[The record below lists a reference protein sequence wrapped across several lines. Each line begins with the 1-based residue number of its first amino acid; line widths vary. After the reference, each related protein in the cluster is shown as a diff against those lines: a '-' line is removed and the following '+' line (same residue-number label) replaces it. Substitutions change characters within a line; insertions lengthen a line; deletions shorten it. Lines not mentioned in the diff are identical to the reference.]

1 MYWTVWPA
9 GGDTGAPM
17 TAASLPPRVRAY
29 AALVLTAA
37 LWGSSAVTARGLL
50 DGLTPAALSALRWI
64 VVLAALAPFVWR
76 DRAAIVRAYTHD
88 FRSLAVFAAVGF
100 APQTYL
106 CYLGLVGS
114 SAINLGLLNSA
125 IPVLIVA
132 ITAVLY
138 HRRPRRLELT
148 GLVLS
153 LSGVAVIIA
162 RGQWSTI
169 ASLAFNGHDL
179 VMLLCMGV
187 WAYYTVRLAR
197 RDDGL
202 AFPAFMFAAG
212 VLGLAMIAP
221 AVIVDAAL
229 GRQVMPAPS
238 AWVGVAYLG
247 VLPTLVAM
255 LLFAH
260 GVRQVGAVQA
270 GFFTHLVPVFSA
282 ILAMLFLGERLH
294 AFHAAGFALVA
305 GGAILG
311 CLRPDERLARRATA

>member
-1 MYWTVWPA
+1 MYWTVWRRPA
-9 GGDTGAPM
+9 T
-17 TAASLPPRVRAY
+17 LPAMPLNALSPRAQAY
-29 AALVLTAA
+29 GALVLTAV

-50 DGLTPAALSALRWI
+50 DGLTPAALAALRWI

-76 DRAAIVRAYTHD
+76 DRAAIVRAFTHD
-88 FRSLAVFAAVGF
+88 FRSLAIFAVVGF

-106 CYLGLVGS
+106 IYLGLVGS

-132 ITAVLY
+132 IAAVLH
-138 HRRPRRLELT
+138 HRRPRPLELT
-148 GLVLS
+148 GLALS
-153 LSGVAVIIA
+153 LAGVAVIVA
-162 RGQWSTI
+162 RGSWSTI

-179 VMLLCMGV
+179 VMLLGMGV

-197 RDDGL
+197 RGDGL
-202 AFPAFMFAAG
+202 PFPAFMFAAG
-212 VLGLAMIAP
+212 LLGLAMIAP
-221 AVIVDAAL
+221 AVIVDAARDRL
-229 GRQVMPAPS
+229 ALPGPA
-238 AWVGVAYLG
+238 AWLGVAYLG

-260 GVRQVGAVQA
+260 GIRHVGPVQA
-270 GFFTHLVPVFSA
+270 GLFTHLVPVFSA

-294 AFHAAGFALVA
+294 AFHGAGFALVA

-311 CLRPDERLARRATA
+311 CLKPDERLARRATA

>member
-1 MYWTVWPA
+1 MSWT
-9 GGDTGAPM
+9 APSSR
-17 TAASLPPRVRAY
+17 AQAY

-50 DGLTPAALSALRWI
+50 DSLSPAWVASLRWI
-64 VVLAALAPFVWR
+64 VVLAVLAPFVWR
-76 DRAAIVRAYTHD
+76 DRAAIAKAMARD
-88 FRSLAVFAAVGF
+88 LPSLAVFALVGF

-106 CYLGLVGS
+106 IYLGLVGS

-132 ITAVLY
+132 VAAILH
-138 HRRPRRLELT
+138 HRRPRPLELA
-148 GLVLS
+148 GIALS
-153 LSGVAVIIA
+153 LTGVVVIIA
-162 RGQWSTI
+162 RGQWSTL

-179 VMLLCMGV
+179 VMLFGMGV

-202 AFPAFMFAAG
+202 PFPAFMFAAG
-212 VLGLAMIAP
+212 LLGLAMIVP
-221 AVIVDAAL
+221 ALVYDAAT
-229 GRQVMPAPS
+229 GRIALPSAS

-255 LLFAH
+255 LLFAYAI
-260 GVRQVGAVQA
+260 RNVGPVQS
-270 GFFTHLVPVFSA
+270 GLFTHLVPVFSA
-282 ILAMLFLGERLH
+282 VLAMLFLGEQLH

-311 CLRPDERLARRATA
+311 CLRAEEPLRRAPA

>member
-1 MYWTVWPA
+1 MSWT
-9 GGDTGAPM
+9 APSSR
-17 TAASLPPRVRAY
+17 AQAY

-50 DGLTPAALSALRWI
+50 DSLSPAWVAALRWI
-64 VVLAALAPFVWR
+64 VVLAVLAPFVWR
-76 DRAAIVRAYTHD
+76 DRAAIAKAMARD
-88 FRSLAVFAAVGF
+88 LPSLAVFALVGF

-106 CYLGLVGS
+106 IYLGLVGS

-132 ITAVLY
+132 VAAILH
-138 HRRPRRLELT
+138 HRRPRPLELA
-148 GLVLS
+148 GIALS
-153 LSGVAVIIA
+153 LTGVVVIIA
-162 RGQWSTI
+162 RGQWSTL

-179 VMLLCMGV
+179 VMLFGMGV

-202 AFPAFMFAAG
+202 PFPAFMFAAG
-212 VLGLAMIAP
+212 VLGMAMIAP
-221 AVIVDAAL
+221 ALVYDAAMN
-229 GRQVMPAPS
+229 RIAMPS
-238 AWVGVAYLG
+238 ASAWLGVAYLG

-255 LLFAH
+255 LLFAYAI
-260 GVRQVGAVQA
+260 RNVGPVQS
-270 GFFTHLVPVFSA
+270 GLFTHLVPVFSA
-282 ILAMLFLGERLH
+282 VLAMLFLGEQLH

-311 CLRPDERLARRATA
+311 CLRAEEPLRRAPA

>member
-1 MYWTVWPA
+1 MNS
-9 GGDTGAPM
+9 
-17 TAASLPPRVRAY
+17 TAHPHRARAY
-29 AALVLTAA
+29 GALVLTAA

-50 DGLTPAALSALRWI
+50 DALSPAWLSALRWL

-76 DRAAIVRAYTHD
+76 ERAAIAQALAKD
-88 FRSLAVFAAVGF
+88 FRALAVFALVGF

-106 CYLGLVGS
+106 IYLGLVGS

-132 ITAVLY
+132 IAALLH
-138 HRRPRRLELT
+138 HRRPRPLET
-148 GLVLS
+148 IGLALS
-153 LSGVAVIIA
+153 LVGVVVIIA
-162 RGQWSTI
+162 RGQWSTL

-179 VMLLCMGV
+179 VMLFGMGV

-202 AFPAFMFAAG
+202 SFPAFMFAAG
-212 VLGLAMIAP
+212 LIGLAMIVP
-221 AVIVDAAL
+221 ALAVDAAL
-229 GRQVMPAPS
+229 GRLAMPS
-238 AWVGVAYLG
+238 ASAWTGVVYLG

-260 GVRQVGAVQA
+260 GIRHVGPVQA
-270 GFFTHLVPVFSA
+270 GLFTHLVPVFSA
-282 ILAMLFLGERLH
+282 ILATLFLGERLH

-311 CLRPDERLARRATA
+311 CLKPDDRLARRATA